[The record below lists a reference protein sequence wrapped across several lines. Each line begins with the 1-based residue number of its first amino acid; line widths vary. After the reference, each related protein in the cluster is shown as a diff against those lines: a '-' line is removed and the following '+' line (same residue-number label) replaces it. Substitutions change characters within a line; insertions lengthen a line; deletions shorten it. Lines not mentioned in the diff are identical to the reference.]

1 MSLCFSFPSV
11 KRGIAV
17 ANLVRIQLRNASTMP
32 SATWPGVRCQQMLG
46 ALPSAM
52 PERSRRFRAANRT
65 LQLPCLAENPRAGAR
80 RCEF

>member
-32 SATWPGVRCQQMLG
+32 SAAWPGVRCQQMLG
-46 ALPSAM
+46 ATALSHAREEQEVQSCKPD
-52 PERSRRFRAANRT
+52 PTAALSGRKPQGWGKET
-65 LQLPCLAENPRAGAR
+65 
-80 RCEF
+80 